1 MIALDLCR
9 AHFQV
14 LLILYLKFKAKDV
27 EGVKKEKKLNQY
39 AILQGLKIIN
49 YITNVTY
56 VKKDDR
62 HPLVA

>member
-1 MIALDLCR
+1 MSSSFSSLVDTLSEIYSERCR
-9 AHFQV
+9 
-14 LLILYLKFKAKDV
+14 
-27 EGVKKEKKLNQY
+27 GCNKEKKLNQY
-39 AILQGLKIIN
+39 AILYGLKIIN